1 MSGPPAFLERISPNL
16 PVPRHALDLRL
27 LSTLVGLA
35 LAAGCRLSLQERPA
49 PAPAVEAPAR
59 EAEPAVA
66 PPSQAKAASPAP
78 SELEKAIADLEA
90 TGKLDSASR
99 EKLLADLRQ
108 TDPALWPEYLTVFRS
123 VLEYQDRHKTQAASP
138 AGEVASAGS
147 GPTASRGDPAGVAA
161 EANRP
166 AVTGDA
172 PAESSAGEPA
182 PRAPDARPAAAV
194 QQAAHQQP
202 LPEAVSDWRMN
213 LDRAIDDMARKL
225 EREPDGELAS
235 RLGLL
240 RVAAD
245 RRDEALRSAPGLSPD
260 VQAYWSN
267 QLYALATFLEARRST
282 AAPGSEAEA
291 VQRLRLAVAELAE
304 SAPLVVRN
312 PHFCT
317 EVSSY
322 GVFKPFDEY
331 RFEPGQEVL
340 LYAEIENFKSRPE
353 QAGHHTAF
361 AATYRILDAQGRE
374 AIRGDL
380 GRTEETCRNVRRDY
394 FVRYFLAMPEHL
406 YDGKYTLQLTIED
419 LTAKKVAQA
428 TIELLIERGA
438 KQ

>member
-1 MSGPPAFLERISPNL
+1 M
-16 PVPRHALDLRL
+16 PRHALDPRL
-27 LSTLVGLA
+27 ISTLIGLA
-35 LAAGCRLSLQERPA
+35 LAVGCRLSLERPA
-49 PAPAVEAPAR
+49 PPAAAAETAPQA
-59 EAEPAVA
+59 AEPAVA
-66 PPSQAKAASPAP
+66 PPSQARSGASSP

-90 TGKLDSASR
+90 TGKLDAASR

-123 VLEYQDRHKTQAASP
+123 VLEYQDRRKSQSAPPDA
-138 AGEVASAGS
+138 EIASAGS
-147 GPTASRGDPAGVAA
+147 GQSASRGAASAAEAEANPPAVAANAPDESGAAEPALRSPAAAPTASVQQVSHR
-161 EANRP
+161 RP
-166 AVTGDA
+166 A
-172 PAESSAGEPA
+172 PESG
-182 PRAPDARPAAAV
+182 
-194 QQAAHQQP
+194 
-202 LPEAVSDWRMN
+202 SDWRTN
-213 LDRAIDDMARKL
+213 LDRAIDDMARQL
-225 EREPDGELAS
+225 EVEPDGELAS

-245 RRDEALRSAPGLSPD
+245 RRDEALHGAPGLSPD

-291 VQRLRLAVAELAE
+291 VQRLRVAVAELAE

-340 LYAEIENFKSRPE
+340 LYAEIENFKSRAAD
-353 QAGHHTAF
+353 AGHHTAF

-380 GRTEETCRNVRRDY
+380 GRTEETCRNMRRDY

-419 LTAKKVAQA
+419 LTAKKAAQA
-428 TIELLIERGA
+428 TIELLIERAA
-438 KQ
+438 KN